1 MVYFNALDV
10 FKFAA
15 LVFCSVFHRGDD
27 RVHEDDG
34 TEALVVELQ
43 GRGLGEIRV
52 RSSHVKEISSNPLPN
67 LEDPG
72 TINFVDA
79 GVDARVVNGG
89 GL

>member
-1 MVYFNALDV
+1 VVYFDAVDV
-10 FKFAA
+10 FKFAE

-27 RVHEDDG
+27 RLHEDDG

-43 GRGLGEIRV
+43 GWGLGEIGV
-52 RSSHVKEISSNPLPN
+52 RSPHAKEISSNPLPN

-72 TINFVDA
+72 TISFVDA